1 MRMIAA
7 FEKSAQ
13 VRFVGHLDLMRA
25 IHRALRRSG
34 LPIRYSQGFNPHVL
48 LSLASPLSVGVSGTQ
63 ELMDVPPEGLLS
75 ETYFLR
81 TLGAAMPD
89 SLPLLSARAVDDS
102 HPKLM
107 AMLKTAS
114 YEAAFAPSDA
124 ADAMEAAIPAF
135 LARGEIPAIRR
146 SKRGDTPCDIRPMLH
161 GLSAVREGGRL
172 RMDFR
177 VSLTERE
184 TLKPD
189 LLFSALAEQA
199 GVTTPE
205 PLLCRTGLFGE
216 KDGQPTRLM
225 EM

>member
-1 MRMIAA
+1 MIAA

-48 LSLASPLSVGVSGTQ
+48 LSLASPLSVGISGAE
-63 ELMDVPPEGLLS
+63 ELMDVPLLGPLS
-75 ETYFLR
+75 EAQFVDTLR
-81 TLGAAMPD
+81 AAMPA

-107 AMLKTAS
+107 AMLRTAS
-114 YEAAFAPSDA
+114 YAAMFADAPDA
-124 ADAMEAAIPAF
+124 ARAMADAIPAL
-135 LARGEIPAIRR
+135 LARTEIPAIRR
-146 SKRGDTPCDIRPMLH
+146 SKKGDAPCDIRPMLH
-161 GLSAVREGGRL
+161 ELSATCADGSIAMR
-172 RMDFR
+172 FR

-189 LLFSALAEQA
+189 LLMSALAEQT
-199 GVTTPE
+199 GVTAPQ
-205 PLLCRTGLFGE
+205 PLLHRTGLFGE
-216 KDGQPTRLM
+216 KAGRPVRLM